1 MLIDTHCHL
10 FSKEMLA
17 EEFLRVSNNF
27 QDLNPEMIS
36 KRFSNADVMNVLQ
49 FISHG
54 IDNDCFELYTHMRKS
69 YGQDFIAVPLMLD
82 LTYTNVNP
90 FLKTDSEN
98 TEKLMKIS
106 KTINEKF
113 LKAIESFS
121 GSKSTKLYNLF
132 EKVQFKLDS
141 QKKNIFKDNYDIQI
155 QDLTNLKKA
164 LPNRVFP
171 FFSVDPRRDS
181 EFDHGVLG
189 EIKKHVGKRK
199 PFTGLKLYTG
209 LGYSPTNPVLYDN
222 SEKQSVYG
230 WCQLHRIPITVHCGY
245 GGFSH
250 TLERNIVHGD
260 IFYPNAGEVI
270 PMENID
276 KDLILK
282 YEHGILNF
290 DEMVKERQLYLN
302 HPKLWRKV
310 LDKYPR
316 LIINFAHMGGN
327 YQVAKYASGSH
338 TGYWTK
344 QILDIVYDYKYAYTD
359 LSFMTPVEEPKFDAE
374 ILYNNIFKKLPKK
387 VKKKILWGSDFF
399 MLDLAETDL
408 SRYLEQ
414 FKLAF
419 GKDFV
424 KIAHENPRRFLR
436 IKPQ

>member
-10 FSKEMLA
+10 FSKEMIA
-17 EEFLRVSNNF
+17 EEFLRISNNF
-27 QDLNPEMIS
+27 KDISPEQIS
-36 KRFSNADVMNVLQ
+36 KRFTNADVMNVLQ

-54 IDNDCFELYTHMRKS
+54 IDNDCYELYSHMKKA

-90 FLKTDSEN
+90 FLEVDSQNE
-98 TEKLMKIS
+98 EKLLVLS
-106 KTINEKF
+106 RSINAKL
-113 LKAIESFS
+113 LKAVKSFS
-121 GSKSTKLYNLF
+121 GEKSSKLSNLL

-141 QKKNIFKDNYDIQI
+141 GKKNIFKDNYEIQI
-155 QDLTNLKKA
+155 QDFQALKETM
-164 LPNRVFP
+164 PDRIYP

-181 EFDHGVLG
+181 EFEHGVLG

-199 PFTGLKLYTG
+199 TFAGLKLYTG
-209 LGYSPTNPVLYDN
+209 LGYSPTDPVLFDN
-222 SEKQSVYG
+222 SKGKSVYG
-230 WCQLHRIPITVHCGY
+230 WCQRHNIPITAHCGY

-250 TLERNIVHGD
+250 ALQRNVVHGD

-270 PMENID
+270 SMEYID

-290 DEMVKERQLYLN
+290 EEMVKERQLYLN

-310 LDKYPR
+310 LEKYPKLR
-316 LIINFAHMGGN
+316 INFAHMGGN
-327 YQVAKYASGSH
+327 KQVAKYATGLH

-344 QILDIVYDYKYAYTD
+344 QILELVSDYKYAYTD
-359 LSFMTPVEEPKFDAE
+359 LSFMTPVSNPKFNVD
-374 ILYNNIFKKLPKK
+374 ILYSNIYSNLSSK

-414 FKLAF
+414 FKQAF
-419 GKDFV
+419 GSDFV
-424 KIAHENPRRFLR
+424 KISYENPKRFLR
-436 IKPQ
+436 IRA